1 MIADLIET
9 VVKILIV
16 FGINMGFFAPILGWV
31 ERKQS
36 AVMQD
41 RVGANRADILGFR
54 IIGLFHPI
62 ADALKVMVKED
73 FIPDGANKLFHTLA
87 PFISLTCA
95 LVTFAV
101 IPFGG
106 QYELFGHKV
115 NLVIADLDVGIL
127 FVFAF
132 ASLAPFG
139 AVLAGW
145 SSNNNWSFLGGM
157 RASAQMLSY
166 EVAMGFTIIGVIMVY
181 GTLQL
186 TEIGAAQADFF
197 RWGIFLQPVGFLLFF
212 TCAIAENKRIP
223 FDMPEAES
231 ELVAGYFTEYSGMK
245 FVMFWMGEFVEIVTI
260 SAIVTTLF
268 FGAWHIP
275 FVSDTALV
283 SLFSPVGQA
292 ASNLLAMIHDS
303 LGSPATALAVS
314 TLLAMVVNLG
324 VFLAKIIF
332 FIWLQMTIRWTL
344 PRFRYDQVMRLGWKM
359 ILPISLIN
367 IFITGLFML

>member
-9 VVKILIV
+9 IAKILLV
-16 FGINMGFFAPILGWV
+16 FGINMGFFSPILGWV

-41 RVGANRADILGFR
+41 RVGANRADFLGFR
-54 IIGLFHPI
+54 AIGLFHPI
-62 ADALKVMVKED
+62 ADAIKVMVKED
-73 FIPDGANKLFHTLA
+73 FIPDGANKIFHTLA

-95 LVTFAV
+95 IVTFSV

-115 NLVIADLDVGIL
+115 NLVIANLDVGIL

-132 ASLAPFG
+132 ASLAPYG

-166 EVAMGFTIIGVIMVY
+166 EVAMGFTIIGVIMVF
-181 GTLQL
+181 GSLRL
-186 TEIGAAQADFF
+186 TDIGAIQEDFF
-197 RWGIFLQPVGFLLFF
+197 KWGIFLQPISFILFL

-245 FVMFWMGEFVEIVTI
+245 FVMFWMGEFIEIVTI

-268 FGAWHIP
+268 FGAWHLP
-275 FVSDTALV
+275 FVTDADLLSFFNFA
-283 SLFSPVGQA
+283 GQTGA
-292 ASNLLAMIHDS
+292 TMLAI
-303 LGSPATALAVS
+303 LT
-314 TLLAMVVNLG
+314 N
-324 VFLAKIIF
+324 IITF
-332 FIWLQMTIRWTL
+332 FTKVIIFIWLQMTIRWTL
-344 PRFRYDQVMRLGWKM
+344 PRFRYDQVMKLGWKM
-359 ILPISLIN
+359 ILPLSLIN
-367 IFITGLFML
+367 IFITGLIILV